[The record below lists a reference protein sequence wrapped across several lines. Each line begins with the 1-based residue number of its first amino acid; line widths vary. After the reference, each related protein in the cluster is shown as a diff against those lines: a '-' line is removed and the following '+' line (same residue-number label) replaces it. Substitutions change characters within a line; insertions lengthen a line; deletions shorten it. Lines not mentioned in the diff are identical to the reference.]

1 MEDVNAVAIAARDA
15 MQNRGVS
22 QSDIARAINRHR
34 TYVSHIVNGR
44 VPRDA
49 EVLRALA
56 AELDDGRLYKAL
68 HEALASVA
76 FVHRWLDGDM
86 VDLHRSS
93 VKAKALEELEEAI
106 TALRG
111 FCVANKPRREDIDKA
126 RDLIHELLGAECA
139 IETLVSVLCDEYG
152 MSPSEEYQR
161 FNETMQAKGYQR
173 RRDGR

>member
-1 MEDVNAVAIAARDA
+1 MNAVSIAARKSI
-15 MQNRGVS
+15 QRRGVN
-22 QSDIARAINRHR
+22 QSDIARAINCHR

-49 EVLRALA
+49 EILRALA

-111 FCVANKPRREDIDKA
+111 FCMVNQPKPEDIDKV

-139 IETLVSVLCDEYG
+139 IETLVSILCEEYG
-152 MSPSEEYQR
+152 MSPVEEYQR
-161 FNETMQAKGYQR
+161 FNKSMQEKGYQQPR
-173 RRDGR
+173 GDGR